1 LRRVVDTLCAPYFIN
16 EMSVIFL
23 IYDNICAFN
32 LESKVVLVAIGNVAE
47 LPEMFID
54 KLVQLLAQIDK
65 LLISDFS

>member
-1 LRRVVDTLCAPYFIN
+1 
-16 EMSVIFL
+16 MSVIFL
-23 IYDNICAFN
+23 IYDNIRAFN

-54 KLVQLLAQIDK
+54 KIVQLLAQIDK